1 MSLYLV
7 ILFYDGLAKS
17 EGEIIALTDEQKTY
31 AEEDLKIAHIFFIFQ
46 DSNKNAEKTILQD
59 YDENIFC
66 CKSCKVESEIIVDNL
81 PDDFM
86 ELKSP
91 KHYLDT
97 GTKLLMLSDDKS
109 LELVISFYNDMLR
122 N

>member
-7 ILFYDGLAKS
+7 ILFYDALATS

-46 DSNKNAEKTILQD
+46 DNNNNAEKTILQD
-59 YDENIFC
+59 YNENIFC
-66 CKSCKVESEIIVDNL
+66 CKSCKIESKLIVNNL

-97 GTKLLMLSDDKS
+97 GTKLLMLPDDKS
-109 LELVISFYNDMLR
+109 LELVIKFYNDILQ
-122 N
+122 